1 MARLN
6 ANGTLDTSFNGSGKF
21 TLAFSQAGITFNSN
35 AFGVTTLGD
44 GSLLFG
50 GRAFEQNSGLN
61 SDAMLAHLTSAG
73 TLDTTYGNGGV
84 ALLPGNINSHLL
96 VQTDGKVIYFITS
109 NIYRTTAPVPA
120 VQSAAIVTTGT
131 GSKAKASGVTITFNT
146 PVNPTLARNV
156 KVYMLRGGKPKKTL
170 KLKGPVLDATGRMLT
185 FNFAK
190 TSVGKGFLLVIT
202 PGAIVGADGEVANG
216 GARHNHHHPA
226 HGDSRGRKEVLSF
239 RSRESRLTP
248 NLGRAEHFGRGPGR
262 YCRSPAGSAGG
273 GRMNPESAG
282 AS

>member
-1 MARLN
+1 MIQESALARLN

-35 AFGVTTLGD
+35 TFGVTTLVD

-73 TLDTTYGNGGV
+73 TLDTTYGTGGV
-84 ALLPGNINSHLL
+84 ALLPGIANSRLL
-96 VQTDGKVIYFITS
+96 VQADGKAIYLTPS

-120 VQSAAIVTTGT
+120 VQSTAIVTTGT
-131 GSKAKASGVTITFNT
+131 GRKAKASGVTITFNT
-146 PVNPTLARNV
+146 PINPTLARNV
-156 KVYMLRGGKPKKTL
+156 KIYVLRGGKSRKIH
-170 KLKGPVLDATGRMLT
+170 KLNGPVLDATGRILT

-216 GARHNHHHPA
+216 GAPITITIPPTVTA
-226 HGDSRGRKEVLSF
+226 AAARK
-239 RSRESRLTP
+239 R
-248 NLGRAEHFGRGPGR
+248 
-262 YCRSPAGSAGG
+262 
-273 GRMNPESAG
+273 
-282 AS
+282 